1 MKRIL
6 SILLSS
12 IFILS
17 SFISCQRNS
26 AQIKS
31 LQRLEEGV
39 SNPTTIQELEDAISK
54 YQSRIDDLVTAE
66 AQVGIWYK
74 ILGTRYLDKRMYGK
88 ALECFQK
95 AAGYYPDNANLFYY
109 IGVCARQMGIA
120 SIGVNNTATATQ
132 KDYFRMSEKAY
143 LTALDKDP
151 KYYRAMYAIGIL
163 YTFQLLEHE
172 KAIPH
177 LEKFVSVQTRDV
189 DGMFAL
195 ARVYYCTEQYQKA
208 VDLYDKIISLNPGA
222 VKLKEAQDNKE
233 FVINKIYE

>member
-1 MKRIL
+1 MKRFL

-39 SNPTTIQELEDAISK
+39 SNPTTIQELEDAIAK

-222 VKLKEAQDNKE
+222 VKLKEAKDNKE

>member
-1 MKRIL
+1 MKRFL

-31 LQRLEEGV
+31 LQRMEEGV

-163 YTFQLLEHE
+163 YLNTKKQFLTWKNLFLFRLEMLMECLPLQEFIIAQNSIRKQL
-172 KAIPH
+172 
-177 LEKFVSVQTRDV
+177 
-189 DGMFAL
+189 
-195 ARVYYCTEQYQKA
+195 
-208 VDLYDKIISLNPGA
+208 
-222 VKLKEAQDNKE
+222 
-233 FVINKIYE
+233 IYMTKSFPLILGL

>member
-1 MKRIL
+1 M
-6 SILLSS
+6 
-12 IFILS
+12 
-17 SFISCQRNS
+17 
-26 AQIKS
+26 
-31 LQRLEEGV
+31 EEGV